1 MTKTILGVLGG
12 SGVYDFPGLENE
24 RWERVEKELVLC
36 EVCGEVLAPA
46 DQLAWLADRLGP
58 VAFANPTLSMY
69 SGMGLGYV
77 EEGVK
82 NPAVEILRQDRMAM
96 QCPQCRRQSAWA
108 A

>member
-1 MTKTILGVLGG
+1 MI
-12 SGVYDFPGLENE
+12 
-24 RWERVEKELVLC
+24 C
-36 EVCGEVLAPA
+36 EVCSEVLAPS

-69 SGMGLGYV
+69 SGIALGYT

-82 NPAVEILRQDRMAM
+82 NPTETVLRQDRMAM
-96 QCPQCRRQSAWA
+96 QCPKCRRQSAWA